1 MTALIAIAAVLLWS
15 VIATIEI
22 TARDGYG
29 RLPFDIRYDTR
40 LGSAAPVAR
49 AF

>member
-1 MTALIAIAAVLLWS
+1 MTALIAIAAVVLWG
-15 VIATIEI
+15 VVATVEL

-29 RLPFDIRYDTR
+29 RVAFDIRYDTR

-49 AF
+49 IL